1 MAENKKGTDMKMTA
15 GFGKKRK
22 EKELFGIIGLGRF
35 GMSLAERLAE
45 EGMEL
50 IAVDKEREKVNY
62 AATFCENAFLLEN
75 LTRDN
80 LEKIGIHQCD
90 TVVVGIGRRLDVS
103 VLTVLNL
110 KNMGV
115 KRVIAKSTSAEQG
128 MVLEKLGAEVVYPEK
143 DMGERLAG
151 KLARPNILD
160 YFSLGGDVDIAE
172 LVIGERA
179 DRMKVSE
186 LDVRRRFS
194 INMIAITKDG
204 VISAEIGPDTV
215 VHEGNTVT
223 VIGKEENIER
233 FGAWLK

>member
-1 MAENKKGTDMKMTA
+1 MAKNKKGTDMKMTA

-128 MVLEKLGAEVVYPEK
+128 MVLEKLGEYEAAMENFKKALTISVKYLSTVTHEQVQAAIDSLTEKMNIEK
-143 DMGERLAG
+143 D
-151 KLARPNILD
+151 
-160 YFSLGGDVDIAE
+160 GD
-172 LVIGERA
+172 
-179 DRMKVSE
+179 
-186 LDVRRRFS
+186 
-194 INMIAITKDG
+194 NQ
-204 VISAEIGPDTV
+204 
-215 VHEGNTVT
+215 
-223 VIGKEENIER
+223 
-233 FGAWLK
+233 